1 MEHTICLNMILK
13 EEKSKGTFLLLLIE
27 LMSMNMT
34 LLVIRLLSIQILK
47 LIQ

>member
-13 EEKSKGTFLLLLIE
+13 EEKSKGTFLLLIE

>member
-13 EEKSKGTFLLLLIE
+13 EEKSKGTFLLLIE

-34 LLVIRLLSIQILK
+34 LLVIRLLSIKILK

>member
-13 EEKSKGTFLLLLIE
+13 EEKSKGIFLLLIE

-34 LLVIRLLSIQILK
+34 LLVIRLLSI
-47 LIQ
+47 